1 MIKADN
7 IESECAWLLAAATN
21 CASLK
26 AQPTLKPFHPGEIHV
41 APTMAVQA
49 ALVAYSKE
57 TQSFEVLST
66 PAC

>member
-7 IESECAWLLAAATN
+7 IESECALLLARN
-21 CASLK
+21 CVSLRE
-26 AQPTLKPFHPGEIHV
+26 QPIPFQSGVIHV
-41 APTMAVQA
+41 LSVAVQA

-57 TQSFEVLST
+57 MQSFEVLST